1 MKPSLPLGP
10 SGPGGPQSPGG
21 PGSGMSPL
29 AGLPGAPMRPG
40 GPGLPGEAHV
50 PLLASS
56 QLKCLELVLGKVKN
70 MLLLTW
76 GSWEAF
82 FSRKAWGRNSWA
94 PRVTSLS
101 LSPRYSHGPRRT
113 HFMQTLMIKNS
124 ASIASM
130 NLFLSPEKDPPLSR
144 STAEEVVG
152 SAQGPNSG
160 CNNALVPEPHFLL
173 MTYHTDQ
180 PQVCFLLGLCPTF

>member
-1 MKPSLPLGP
+1 
-10 SGPGGPQSPGG
+10 
-21 PGSGMSPL
+21 
-29 AGLPGAPMRPG
+29 MRPG

-50 PLLASS
+50 HPLASS
-56 QLKCLELVLGKVKN
+56 QLKCLELVLRE
-70 MLLLTW
+70 
-76 GSWEAF
+76 GSKHAASYLGVLGDLFLQKGPGEKF
-82 FSRKAWGRNSWA
+82 LGSQGH
-94 PRVTSLS
+94 LS
-101 LSPRYSHGPRRT
+101 LPFAQVFPWAQADPFHAD
-113 HFMQTLMIKNS
+113 LNDKNS
-124 ASIASM
+124 TSIASM

-180 PQVCFLLGLCPTF
+180 PQVCFLLGLCPRF